1 MLEKSFK
8 IKIGIFF
15 IITIMAVS
23 FFSINWY
30 VILQFRKQLN
40 QQVQTLAN
48 IYHDK
53 VTTENIDSDYL
64 IKTLLPL
71 IDDLDIPIIITTKQS
86 DATINYEY
94 LNLNL
99 DPKLNKEEKN
109 IRLQRFVNSMDKIN
123 KPLPILIIDNNPI
136 IEIHFGD
143 SMIIKSIKWLPYF
156 QFSFAIIVLLSCFFG
171 LRLLLSNE
179 KNYIYAGMSRETAH
193 QLGTPIS
200 SLMGWV
206 ELLNEKEQ
214 NLKKIIPEM
223 KSDIKRLENI
233 SDKFNKIGSK
243 PILKTIDISNVL
255 KEVVTFFNSK
265 VSESNKLKIHLDS
278 NESLFVNGDKI
289 LLYWA
294 IENII
299 KNALES
305 IAKVKEGKIIIDLI
319 NNEEW
324 LHINIID
331 NGPGISRQNKTKIF
345 NPGFSTKTRGWG
357 IGLNLSKRIIDHL
370 HGGKLLLHKSTTKET
385 VFRVSLKLPAS

>member
-1 MLEKSFK
+1 MGERSSK

-15 IITIMAVS
+15 IIAIMALS

-30 VILQFRKQLN
+30 LILQFRKQLN
-40 QQVQTLAN
+40 QQVQTLAK

-53 VTTENIDSDYL
+53 VTTEDIDSDYL

-86 DATINYEY
+86 NSTISYEY

-99 DPKLNKEEKN
+99 DPELNNEEEMM
-109 IRLQRFVNSMDKIN
+109 RLQSYVYSMDKIN
-123 KPLPILIIDNNPI
+123 KPLPILVIDENPI

-156 QFSFAIIVLLSCFFG
+156 QFSFALIVLLSGFFG

-206 ELLNEKEQ
+206 ELLNEKE
-214 NLKKIIPEM
+214 NDLRKIIPEM

-243 PILKTIDISNVL
+243 PILKSVDISCIL
-255 KEVVTFFNSK
+255 KEVLDFFNSK
-265 VSESNKLKIHLDS
+265 VSESNRSTIYLSAK
-278 NESLFVNGDKI
+278 EGMFVNGDKI

-305 IAKVKEGKIIIDLI
+305 IAKVKEGKICVDLKS
-319 NNEEW
+319 NKEW
-324 LHINIID
+324 LYIDFTD
-331 NGPGISRQNKTKIF
+331 NGLGISRQNKAKIF
-345 NPGFSTKTRGWG
+345 NPGFSTKKRGWG
-357 IGLNLSKRIIDHL
+357 IGLNLSKRIINHL
-370 HGGKLLLHKSTTKET
+370 HGGKLFLHKSTTKET
-385 VFRVSLKLPAS
+385 VFRILLKFPTS